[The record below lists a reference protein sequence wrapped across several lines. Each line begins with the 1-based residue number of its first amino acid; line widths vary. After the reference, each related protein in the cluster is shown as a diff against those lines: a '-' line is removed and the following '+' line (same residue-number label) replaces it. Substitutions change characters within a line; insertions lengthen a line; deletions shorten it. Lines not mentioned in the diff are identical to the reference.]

1 MSVMQDKFVE
11 SYCLT
16 GNATKAAIMAGY
28 SENSAKQKGYELK
41 NKFAS
46 EIAERT
52 GKLISDMLPGA
63 LSQLRFLMEEATSES
78 VKLGA
83 IKDILDRAGLKPIDR
98 TEVTTVDKMSTE
110 EIQKELD
117 ALLSIRH

>member
-11 SYCLT
+11 AYCLT
-16 GNATKAAIMAGY
+16 GNATKAAVMAGY

-41 NKFAS
+41 NKFS
-46 EIAERT
+46 NEIADRT

-78 VKLGA
+78 VRLGA
-83 IKDILDRAGLKPIDR
+83 IKDILDRSGLKPVER
-98 TEVTTVDKMSTE
+98 TEITTVEKMSNE

-117 ALLSIRH
+117 AILSTRH

>member
-11 SYCLT
+11 AYCLT
-16 GNATKAAIMAGY
+16 GNATKAAVMAGY

-41 NKFAS
+41 NKFS
-46 EIAERT
+46 NEIADRT

-83 IKDILDRAGLKPIDR
+83 IKDILDRSGLKPVEK
-98 TEVTTVDKMSTE
+98 TEITTVEKMSNE

-117 ALLSIRH
+117 AILSTRH

>member
-1 MSVMQDKFVE
+1 MQDKFVE

-16 GNATKAAIMAGY
+16 GNATRSAIMAGY

-41 NKFAS
+41 NKFAN

-83 IKDILDRAGLKPIDR
+83 IKDILDRAGLKPVER
-98 TEVTTVDKMSTE
+98 TEVTTVEKMSSE

-117 ALLSIRH
+117 ALLSTRH